1 MNRTSAVMVENHK
14 DEEELERNRRD
25 DEEICRNQV
34 LGVILEKGSPCLG
47 GRPPLP
53 DQVLGDRGLR
63 HLDSNLQQF
72 SVNAGSSPTR
82 VGEAYFPDQ
91 IPNFRRYTGSS
102 FKRATLPIPIQS
114 KPLALPGD
122 DSLRLD
128 KEQCRTP
135 IVPQSRKPDPQD
147 TVSATET
154 QPTRT
159 ARTLQDQKL
168 MPECKNLCLQSSASS
183 ETIS

>member
-72 SVNAGSSPTR
+72 SVNARSSPTR
-82 VGEAYFPDQ
+82 VGEAHLPNQ
-91 IPNFRRYTGSS
+91 IADFRRYR
-102 FKRATLPIPIQS
+102 RATFATPTLPSPIEA
-114 KPLALPGD
+114 KRFGMPGND
-122 DSLRLD
+122 GLRLD
-128 KEQCRTP
+128 QEQCRSP
-135 IVPQSRKPDPQD
+135 VVPQLEVP
-147 TVSATET
+147 
-154 QPTRT
+154 
-159 ARTLQDQKL
+159 
-168 MPECKNLCLQSSASS
+168 
-183 ETIS
+183 